1 MARAEGQSACRFL
14 TKLSVLYVLLL
25 LDLVMNVLVDFEDFL
40 SIRGEP
46 CGGGGRCLVWP
57 LVLLGCVAG
66 RFERGPASGGS

>member
-25 LDLVMNVLVDFEDFL
+25 LDLVMNVVVDFEDFL

-46 CGGGGRCLVWP
+46 CGSGGRCLVWP
-57 LVLLGCVAG
+57 LVLLGCVAS
-66 RFERGPASGGS
+66 RFERGRPPAGA